1 LKVLNSL
8 KLFQIQ
14 GKPILEAFNDRT
26 LVLIATLM
34 VWVVFYSPQDSG
46 FKLLSSDVPNFI
58 MCCLKEVLRAKK
70 VLSGKYEK

>member
-1 LKVLNSL
+1 
-8 KLFQIQ
+8 
-14 GKPILEAFNDRT
+14 